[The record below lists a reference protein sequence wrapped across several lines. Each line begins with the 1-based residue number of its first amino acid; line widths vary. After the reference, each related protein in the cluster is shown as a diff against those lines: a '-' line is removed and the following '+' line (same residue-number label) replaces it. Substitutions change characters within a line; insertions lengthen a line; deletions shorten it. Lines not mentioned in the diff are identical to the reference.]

1 MQFKEAGDLISTE
14 YFTQRLSYSST
25 LTLGPG
31 SGGAFHLRPSS
42 YDIVANNAP
51 IVVIFGPIIRRKC
64 HSNALT

>member
-51 IVVIFGPIIRRKC
+51 IVVIF
-64 HSNALT
+64 